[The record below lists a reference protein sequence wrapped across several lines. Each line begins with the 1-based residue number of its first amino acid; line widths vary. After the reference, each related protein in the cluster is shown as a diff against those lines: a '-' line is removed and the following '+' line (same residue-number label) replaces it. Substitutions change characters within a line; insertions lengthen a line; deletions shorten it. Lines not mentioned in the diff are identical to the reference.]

1 VPSEGFDRFAI
12 GRDEHGEHKE
22 WARAAAARNR
32 VRVSGVFAARAR
44 FVSTVDGFRL
54 WWYNT
59 FSDFHARRAE
69 RRVVFDVRLGDV
81 SFVELCFRIYRCTD
95 LQVQVQVQAAYRR
108 VFKAAFQ
115 WSYSPA
121 STMSNTA
128 PS

>member
-1 VPSEGFDRFAI
+1 VLTHGSI
-12 GRDEHGEHKE
+12 KNGRID
-22 WARAAAARNR
+22 AAARGR

-81 SFVELCFRIYRCTD
+81 SFVELAFAFTDVQIYRYRYR
-95 LQVQVQVQAAYRR
+95 YRR
-108 VFKAAFQ
+108 RTGGCFKAAFQ